1 MDVDTAHRRAE
12 SDRLGPGSGRSGHSR
27 SGNESFRLRTW
38 LARHWIVALGTML
51 VPVEAVRK
59 GADTYFDFLNIKWAM
74 GWLLANGD
82 FNLKG
87 IATTRK
93 WGPPYLDIWQ
103 AIWSTT
109 GVWWLPAVIHG
120 LVHALLVPSVFVLA
134 KTVAPEL
141 PNLCHQVVAVAAA
154 AVPLVLMQIGTTTGH
169 MYAAIPLVW
178 SLTLALSAGRRYR
191 VLRERGAERV
201 LVPGDAAGGVD
212 EDASWRQLCLAGAI
226 FAAAPLLK
234 PSVLALV
241 PAHMV
246 GIILIVGTMSGLAAF
261 VVGFLGAY
269 SVGAFGWAVVVAV
282 INEGSPLAV
291 QSPGLPVSG
300 APLVAFAIV
309 SVSLAFLW
317 WFIPRSRIPLTRRTD
332 TSPRIAVVMLL
343 VALPISW
350 QFAGFLRETVADFR
364 WLVMDYGDLLGR
376 LLYAGDLQYGFQTRD
391 LESAYFDT
399 SIPVAVVLLG
409 GATLMLPTL
418 LSRRSFLSV
427 APRLGVVWYVCFPL
441 LYNIWATGY
450 TRYASQVV
458 PMVGVAGFAILTPVR
473 GRISRIAGAA
483 VVLLVLLLPHL
494 HPDRVSAEVPRFGQI
509 AYDEPIYDE
518 FVSREEIEMLNDLI
532 PKNSTVLAIGTLNTF
547 LIPQLGRS
555 DLEWWFWTPKRHE
568 VAEMS
573 GDIIVM
579 FSPGDSD
586 RLPEYAEQGLLYD
599 DCSVLRFRR
608 SSVGLCIGGVDP
620 EVRDS
625 G

>member
-1 MDVDTAHRRAE
+1 MDVDSAHRRAE
-12 SDRLGPGSGRSGHSR
+12 SDRLSPGSGRSGHSR
-27 SGNESFRLRTW
+27 SGNESFRMRTW
-38 LARHWIVALGTML
+38 LARHWMVALGTML

-59 GADTYFDFLNIKWAM
+59 GADTYFDFLNIKWVM

-103 AIWSTT
+103 AVWSTT

-141 PNLCHQVVAVAAA
+141 PNLCHQVVSVAAA
-154 AVPLVLMQIGTTTGH
+154 AAPLVLMQIGTTTGH
-169 MYAAIPLVW
+169 VYSALPLVW
-178 SLTLALSAGRRYR
+178 SLTLVLSAGPEYR
-191 VLRERGAERV
+191 TLRERSFEKPTTLEEPATEHAED
-201 LVPGDAAGGVD
+201 G
-212 EDASWRQLCLAGAI
+212 SWRRLCLAGAV
-226 FAAAPLLK
+226 FAMAPLLK
-234 PSVLALV
+234 PSVLALA
-241 PAHMV
+241 PAH
-246 GIILIVGTMSGLAAF
+246 IIGVMLIVGSVSGLMAF
-261 VVGFLGAY
+261 GIGFLGAY
-269 SVGAFGWAVVVAV
+269 SVGAIGWAVIVAMV
-282 INEGSPLAV
+282 TEASPFAA
-291 QSPGLPVSG
+291 QAPGLPVSG
-300 APLVAFAIV
+300 APLVAFAVV
-309 SVSLAFLW
+309 SVSVALVW
-317 WFIPRSRIPLTRRTD
+317 WSIPRSRIRLAPRPD
-332 TSPRIAVVMLL
+332 TSPLVVVAMSL

-350 QFAGFLRETVADFR
+350 QFADYLRQTAPDLR
-364 WLVMDYGDLLGR
+364 WFVTDYGQLFGR
-376 LLYAGDLQYGFQTRD
+376 LLHAGDLQYGFQTKD

-399 SIPVAVVLLG
+399 SIPVAMVLLG
-409 GATLMLPTL
+409 GAVLALPALTT
-418 LSRRSFLSV
+418 RRSFAIV
-427 APRLGVVWYVCFPL
+427 GPRVGVVWFVCFPL

-458 PMVGVAGFAILTPVR
+458 PLVGVAGFAILVLVR
-473 GRISRIAGAA
+473 GRVARGVGAV
-483 VVLLVLLLPHL
+483 VVLLVLLLPHF
-494 HPDRVSAEVPRFGQI
+494 HPDRVSADLPRFGQI
-509 AYDEPIYDE
+509 AYDEPVYDD
-518 FVSREEIEMLNDLI
+518 FVSREEVEMLNDLI
-532 PKNSTVLAIGTLNTF
+532 PENSTVLAIGTLNTF

-555 DLEWWFWTPKRHE
+555 DLDWWFWKPKRHE
-568 VAEMS
+568 VAVMS

>member
-1 MDVDTAHRRAE
+1 MDVDTAHRRADG
-12 SDRLGPGSGRSGHSR
+12 DRLSPGSGRSGRPR
-27 SGNESFRLRTW
+27 SGTESFRMRTW
-38 LARHWIVALGTML
+38 LARHWMVALGTML

-59 GADTYFDFLNIKWAM
+59 GVDTYFDFLNIKWAM

-93 WGPPYLDIWQ
+93 WGPPYLDIWH
-103 AIWSTT
+103 AIWSTV

-141 PNLCHQVVAVAAA
+141 PNLCHQVVSVAAA
-154 AVPLVLMQIGTTTGH
+154 AAPLVLMQIGTTTGH
-169 MYAAIPLVW
+169 IYSALPLVW
-178 SLTLALSAGRRYR
+178 SLTLALLAGRRHR

-201 LVPGDAAGGVD
+201 LAPGDAVSDVD

-241 PAHMV
+241 PAHLV
-246 GIILIVGTMSGLAAF
+246 GVILIVGSVSGTLAF
-261 VVGFLGAY
+261 VSGFLGAY
-269 SVGAFGWAVVVAV
+269 SIGALGWAVIVALV
-282 INEGSPLAV
+282 TTGSPLGI
-291 QSPGLPVSG
+291 QSPGLPIDG
-300 APLVAFAIV
+300 APLIAFAV
-309 SVSLAFLW
+309 LSVVVPLLW
-317 WFIPRSRIPLTRRTD
+317 WCFPRSRGRLAPKID
-332 TSPRIAVVMLL
+332 TSPILAILALL
-343 VALPISW
+343 FSLPICF
-350 QFAGFLRETVADFR
+350 QFAEYLRNTVPDFR
-364 WLVMDYGDLLGR
+364 WLVTDYGQLFGR
-376 LLYAGDLQYGFQTRD
+376 LLHAGDLQYGFQTRD

-399 SIPVAVVLLG
+399 SIPVAMVLLG
-409 GATLMLPTL
+409 GAVLALPALTT
-418 LSRRSFLSV
+418 RRSFGIV
-427 APRLGVVWYVCFPL
+427 GPRVGVVWFVCFPL

-458 PMVGVAGFAILTPVR
+458 PLVGVAGFAMLVLVR
-473 GRISRIAGAA
+473 GRVARGVGAV
-483 VVLLVLLLPHL
+483 VVLLVLLLPHF
-494 HPDRVSAEVPRFGQI
+494 HPDRVSADLPRFGQI
-509 AYDEPIYDE
+509 AYDEPLYE
-518 FVSREEIEMLNDLI
+518 NFVSREELEMLNDLI
-532 PKNSTVLAIGTLNTF
+532 PDNSTVLAIGTLNTY

-555 DLEWWFWTPKRHE
+555 DLKWWFLKPKRHE
-568 VAEMS
+568 VALMS